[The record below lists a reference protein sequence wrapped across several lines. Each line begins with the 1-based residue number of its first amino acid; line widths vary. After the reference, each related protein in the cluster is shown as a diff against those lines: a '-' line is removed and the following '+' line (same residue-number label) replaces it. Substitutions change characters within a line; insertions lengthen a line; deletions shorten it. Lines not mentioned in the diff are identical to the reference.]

1 MSEESKFQCLSHW
14 MTVSSDTPLHIPL
27 PYLECHQV
35 GIMGGSVF
43 RVPGTMPR
51 VPINA
56 CSYPS
61 PWITI
66 TDLETNFRRNNTL
79 QMPGGGLFCLIRV
92 PEVMDE
98 ILTVSNP
105 LSNAVTFLDLN
116 PSVPLGFFTC
126 SEQSFHLLRKRAFTN
141 HI

>member
-1 MSEESKFQCLSHW
+1 M
-14 MTVSSDTPLHIPL
+14 
-27 PYLECHQV
+27 
-35 GIMGGSVF
+35 
-43 RVPGTMPR
+43 VPGTTPR

-61 PWITI
+61 PWIAI
-66 TDLETNFRRNNTL
+66 TDLDTKFRRQDTL
-79 QMPGGGLFCLIRV
+79 QMPGGGQFCLIRV

-105 LSNAVTFLDLN
+105 LSNAVAFLDLK
-116 PSVPLGFFTC
+116 PSVPPGFFTC
-126 SEQSFHLLRKRAFTN
+126 SEQSFHLLRKGAFKN

>member
-1 MSEESKFQCLSHW
+1 M
-14 MTVSSDTPLHIPL
+14 
-27 PYLECHQV
+27 
-35 GIMGGSVF
+35 
-43 RVPGTMPR
+43 VPGTTPR

-61 PWITI
+61 PWIAI
-66 TDLETNFRRNNTL
+66 TDLDTKFRRHDTL

-105 LSNAVTFLDLN
+105 LSNAVAFLDLK

-126 SEQSFHLLRKRAFTN
+126 SEQSFHLLRKGAFKN

>member
-1 MSEESKFQCLSHW
+1 M
-14 MTVSSDTPLHIPL
+14 
-27 PYLECHQV
+27 
-35 GIMGGSVF
+35 
-43 RVPGTMPR
+43 VPGTMPR

-66 TDLETNFRRNNTL
+66 TDLDTKFRRHDTL

-98 ILTVSNP
+98 SLTVPNP
-105 LSNAVTFLDLN
+105 LSNAVTLLDLN
-116 PSVPLGFFTC
+116 PSVPLGFFIC
-126 SEQSFHLLRKRAFTN
+126 NKQSFHLLRKRAFKN